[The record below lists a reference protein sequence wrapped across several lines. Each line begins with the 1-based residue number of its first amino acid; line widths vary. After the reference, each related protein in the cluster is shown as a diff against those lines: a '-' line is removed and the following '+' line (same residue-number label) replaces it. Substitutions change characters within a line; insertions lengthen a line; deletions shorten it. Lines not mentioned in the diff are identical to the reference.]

1 MTYPENWL
9 LDVSLNLML
18 KTHLWAFT
26 QVALGVIVTY
36 VLIRTIVDPVRT
48 THHTQVE
55 SPENSEDPPMATP
68 EYTGPGEQLL
78 AINREILLKE
88 LELQR
93 TKRQRLAFRVGLILA
108 PTMFF
113 TIYIAT
119 AATWGKFDMKL
130 INVIAIP
137 IDILLIVGAITYYA
151 NRRSGRIGALK
162 LVGDVELDLAVLRE
176 RKRFMALNL
185 AMTIS
190 QRRSIYKDDTSRDIE
205 IFRRDSRRYRR
216 INNAFQSL
224 VIIGSLFA
232 ASMSSLAVEQ
242 ENFRWATVVAT
253 FLVGISAGFTGYFKF
268 KDRGFYLQQTADAL
282 EHEWSIYDLSIG
294 RYKRLKPED
303 ALADFVEEAERIKA
317 EQRQREQNLDQPSD
331 GRDSTS
337 PQ

>member
-1 MTYPENWL
+1 
-9 LDVSLNLML
+9 
-18 KTHLWAFT
+18 
-26 QVALGVIVTY
+26 
-36 VLIRTIVDPVRT
+36 
-48 THHTQVE
+48 
-55 SPENSEDPPMATP
+55 
-68 EYTGPGEQLL
+68 
-78 AINREILLKE
+78 
-88 LELQR
+88 
-93 TKRQRLAFRVGLILA
+93 
-108 PTMFF
+108 
-113 TIYIAT
+113 
-119 AATWGKFDMKL
+119 
-130 INVIAIP
+130 
-137 IDILLIVGAITYYA
+137 
-151 NRRSGRIGALK
+151 
-162 LVGDVELDLAVLRE
+162 
-176 RKRFMALNL
+176 
-185 AMTIS
+185 MTIS